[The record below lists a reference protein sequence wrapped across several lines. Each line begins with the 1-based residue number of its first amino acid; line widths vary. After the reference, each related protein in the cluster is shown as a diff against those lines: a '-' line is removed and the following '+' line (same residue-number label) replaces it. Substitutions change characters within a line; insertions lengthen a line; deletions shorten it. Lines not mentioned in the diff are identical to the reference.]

1 MHASSTIT
9 FVDEFVQNQANTN
22 MTLQSI
28 NVTANATNGVMA
40 SMKQRATIQYPL
52 DNAFAAFLEVLGLCL
67 YAGCIILLLGS
78 SISTFRKASLEQR
91 KSEEI
96 DDENDAD
103 ERASVVK
110 PEDLKYVEM
119 VDRLQ
124 ENVLIM
130 EFMRDVVISDILS
143 SVDKL
148 SFAREIV
155 EQVILIRVERE
166 MDNPNNKSSSMA
178 IL

>member
-1 MHASSTIT
+1 M
-9 FVDEFVQNQANTN
+9 
-22 MTLQSI
+22 
-28 NVTANATNGVMA
+28 
-40 SMKQRATIQYPL
+40 
-52 DNAFAAFLEVLGLCL
+52 
-67 YAGCIILLLGS
+67 LGS

-96 DDENDAD
+96 DDEKDAD

-148 SFAREIV
+148 SFARDWS
-155 EQVILIRVERE
+155 R
-166 MDNPNNKSSSMA
+166 
-178 IL
+178 

>member
-1 MHASSTIT
+1 
-9 FVDEFVQNQANTN
+9 

-28 NVTANATNGVMA
+28 NVTANATNAMA
-40 SMKQRATIQYPL
+40 SMKQRATIIPATTL
-52 DNAFAAFLEVLGLCL
+52 LLLSWKFLRFL
-67 YAGCIILLLGS
+67 YAGCIILLLGQL
-78 SISTFRKASLEQR
+78 ISTFRKASLEQR